1 MQVNA
6 IKSHNDTNFT
16 SMQPRERKALESL
29 ANANDKQLRMLA
41 NQKAAVEVNEKKHN
55 RISNLMLWSIPLA
68 AGLSLMAATHGKIKG
83 ADARLKTLINGSA
96 ETLSWA
102 ATFGTIGAVFD
113 VKNRISKHS
122 AKMKNFD
129 NEHPFVSFVATAAA
143 SFGALALGRKG
154 LAKLGNKMATKSA
167 GEAAEKAAEKI
178 YNSVATKLNNSKV
191 LNTVADALKKVP
203 SSIRAFAK
211 DTIAWGPTLL
221 LAGSLYH
228 SVKYSSAKS
237 AQAVNNYG
245 DLKLA
250 QAEARQ
256 ILQQEDIQAD
266 IDAAAA
272 LADGDEE

>member
-1 MQVNA
+1 MQVSA

-41 NQKAAVEVNEKKHN
+41 NQQAAVDVNEKKHN
-55 RISNLMLWSIPLA
+55 KISNILLWAIPFA
-68 AGLSLMAATHGKIKG
+68 AGLSLMAATHGKVKG
-83 ADARLKTLINGSA
+83 TDARLKTLIRGGA
-96 ETLSWA
+96 ETSSWL
-102 ATFGTIGAVFD
+102 ATFATIGAVFD
-113 VKNRISKHS
+113 VKNLLSKHS
-122 AKMKNFD
+122 APVNKFD

-154 LAKLGNKMATKSA
+154 LAKLGAKLATKST
-167 GEAAEKAAEKI
+167 GEAAEKAAERI
-178 YNSVATKLNNSKV
+178 YNSIATKLNNSKV
-191 LNTVADALKKVP
+191 LNTVSDALKKVP

-211 DTIAWGPTLL
+211 DTIAWSPTLL

-250 QAEARQ
+250 QAEAKQ

-266 IDAAAA
+266 IDAVEA
-272 LADGDEE
+272 LTDGDEE